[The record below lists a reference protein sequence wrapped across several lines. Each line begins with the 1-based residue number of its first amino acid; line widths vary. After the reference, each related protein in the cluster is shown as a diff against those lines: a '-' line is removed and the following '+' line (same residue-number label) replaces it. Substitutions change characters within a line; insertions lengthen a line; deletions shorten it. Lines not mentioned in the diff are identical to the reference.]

1 MLTPAPTPPSRTTTI
16 VTALQANLGRTLA
29 VVGAITALLVIP
41 FLAMAPDESASTE
54 PTGDVFTARD
64 RIDDTFVSTVRPIF
78 IVAEDPGGDL
88 LRAEPLQELFAAQQ
102 RLRTDPE
109 LGPTLFTYF
118 EVETDVTGISSLA
131 NLVDTELRATEGI

>member
-1 MLTPAPTPPSRTTTI
+1 M
-16 VTALQANLGRTLA
+16 VALQTNLGRTLA

-78 IVAEDPGGDL
+78 FIVEDPGGDM
-88 LRAEPLQELFAAQQ
+88 LRAEPLSELFDSPAA
-102 RLRTDPE
+102 P
-109 LGPTLFTYF
+109 
-118 EVETDVTGISSLA
+118 A
-131 NLVDTELRATEGI
+131 